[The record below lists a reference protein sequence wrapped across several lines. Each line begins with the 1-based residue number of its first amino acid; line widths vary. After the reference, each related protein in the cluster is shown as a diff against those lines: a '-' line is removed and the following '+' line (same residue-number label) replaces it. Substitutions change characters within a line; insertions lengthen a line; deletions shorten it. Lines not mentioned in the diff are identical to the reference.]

1 MKLLRLALQNFRGV
15 PDGEYSFADPHTGA
29 PLSTVLVT
37 GGPASGKTSFLE
49 AIAVLKETVGGYGAP
64 PDARR
69 LVRYGRAA
77 GRIEGTWLLTPEE
90 QRRGGLGESTW
101 PTEMGLGDRA
111 GHVERDDK
119 LARLLSQ
126 YFREATHGKVEYVPS
141 RRRVATPGRAAAP
154 PISEQAEG
162 RQRPARDPG
171 KYAPLLAWLTESA
184 RGNLAELG
192 QIVEQRGVVRRA
204 ALPDSLAPVKRAIAD
219 LAPHLRLL
227 GLDSGDSAAG
237 LAFAR
242 ATGERLSFEELSDS
256 EHQAVL
262 FAALFARVGLGHS
275 IVLLDTPELFIHPT
289 AQARF
294 FQSILALGEDN
305 QVFAA
310 TSSSAL
316 LDQAVPRQI
325 IRLSS
330 PTEGA

>member
-15 PDGEYSFADPHTGA
+15 PDGEYPFTDQRTGA
-29 PLSTVLVT
+29 PLEAVLVT

-49 AIAVLKETVGGYGAP
+49 AIAVLKETVGGYGPP

-69 LVRYGRAA
+69 LVRHGRAA

-90 QRRGGLGESTW
+90 QRRSGLGDSSW
-101 PTEMGLGDRA
+101 PTSMGLGDRA
-111 GHVERDDK
+111 GDVERDDK
-119 LARLLSQ
+119 LARFLSQ

-141 RRRVATPGRAAAP
+141 RRHVALPGRAAAP

-171 KYAPLLAWLTESA
+171 KYAPLLAWLTDAA

-192 QIVEQRGVVRRA
+192 QIVEQRGVARRVG
-204 ALPDSLAPVKRAIAD
+204 LPDSLAPVKKAIAG
-219 LAPHLRLL
+219 LAPQLRLL
-227 GLDSGDSAAG
+227 GLDAGDSASG

-242 ATGERLSFEELSDS
+242 ATGERLSFEDLSDS

-262 FAALFARVGLGHS
+262 FAVLFARIGLGHS
-275 IVLLDTPELFIHPT
+275 IVLVDTPELFIHPT
-289 AQARF
+289 AQTSF

-305 QVFAA
+305 QIVAA

-316 LDQAVPRQI
+316 LDAAVPRQI
-325 IRLSS
+325 IRLSR
-330 PTEGA
+330 PTGGA